1 MTMPLGAWGKAPLAY
16 VLAQVRTEQ
25 IADIKDFQPSLAG
38 KLRLRYPLQRK
49 QQGARLIATQ
59 SKLMVEPQQQETW
72 EFASS
77 DNQTGIIVR
86 ESGVVLHATTY
97 IDSNDFL
104 NKLNDVIKVFAETV
118 PNVFVN
124 RVGLRY
130 IDFVIPQ
137 HNEVPEKYVNQKLD
151 CNLGFSEEVG
161 FFSTSVSIYPMKKG
175 QVVLRYARGSGQPQ
189 LPPELAMFSLAHS
202 HLMNQM
208 KADDQRPTAIIDTD
222 RNMEFIPVELL
233 DPAKIHDIFKSMHN
247 DVSRLFKEFVIT
259 DHAKNIWEAK

>member
-1 MTMPLGAWGKAPLAY
+1 MTKPLGAWGKAPLAY

-25 IADIKDFQPSLAG
+25 IADIKDYQPSLAG
-38 KLRLRYPLQRK
+38 KLRPHYPLQRK

-59 SKLMVEPQQQETW
+59 SKLVVEPQQQDTW

-77 DNQTGIIVR
+77 DNRTGIIVR

-104 NKLNDVIKVFAETV
+104 SKLDDVIKVFAEMV
-118 PNVFVN
+118 PSVFVN

-130 IDFVIPQ
+130 VDFVIPQ
-137 HNEVPEKYVNQKLD
+137 HKEVPEKYVNQKLD
-151 CNLGFSEEVG
+151 CNLGFSERDG
-161 FFSTSVSIYPMKKG
+161 FFSTSVSIYPQKVG

-189 LPPELAMFSLAHS
+189 LPPELAGLSLEPS
-202 HLMNQM
+202 PLMTQL
-208 KADDQRPTAIIDTD
+208 KADDQRATAIIDTD
-222 RNMEFIPVELL
+222 RTMEFSGLL
-233 DPAKIHDIFKSMHN
+233 DPAKIHDTFKSMHS

-259 DHAKNIWEAK
+259 DHAKKIWEAK

>member
-1 MTMPLGAWGKAPLAY
+1 MTKPLGAWGKAPLAY

-25 IADIKDFQPSLAG
+25 IADIKDYQPSLAG
-38 KLRLRYPLQRK
+38 KLREHYPLQRK

-59 SKLMVEPQQQETW
+59 SKLVVEPQEQETW
-72 EFASS
+72 EFAST
-77 DNQTGIIVR
+77 NNRTGIIVR

-97 IDSNDFL
+97 IDSSVFL
-104 NKLNDVIKVFAETV
+104 STLTDVIKVFAETV

-137 HNEVPEKYVNQKLD
+137 LKEVPEKYVNQKLD
-151 CNLGFSEEVG
+151 CNLGFSERDG
-161 FFSTSVSIYPMKKG
+161 FFSTSVSIYPLKDG

-189 LPPELAMFSLAHS
+189 LPPELAMFSLEPS
-202 HLMNQM
+202 PLMNQL
-208 KADDQRPTAIIDTD
+208 KPDDHRPTAIIDTD
-222 RNMEFIPVELL
+222 RNMEFSSVEKL
-233 DPAKIHDIFKSMHN
+233 DPEKIHGIFKSMHS

-259 DHAKNIWEAK
+259 DHAKKVWEAK